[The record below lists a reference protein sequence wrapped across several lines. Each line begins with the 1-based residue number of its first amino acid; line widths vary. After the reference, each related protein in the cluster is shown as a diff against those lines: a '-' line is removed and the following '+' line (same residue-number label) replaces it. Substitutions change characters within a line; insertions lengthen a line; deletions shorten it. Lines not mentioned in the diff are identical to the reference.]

1 MKIMIT
7 GIGGVGG
14 YIASVLC
21 ANYTDV
27 TLIARKKRKE
37 SIQQNGLVLHSD
49 FFGEHVFHPAV
60 TDTPATAGIQD
71 IIFVCVKNY
80 SLVSALEALRP
91 CVDDHTIIVLILNGV
106 DHLETAQTVF
116 PHGRFVDTCIYIT
129 SAYNDDFSISQFGHF
144 ARIYVGSADEDA
156 AQTAYDVLNHEG
168 LTTRKTN
175 DITKEIWNKYI
186 LNCAYNVIT
195 AYYECTI
202 GDALDKPNGKKEFR
216 QLIEEAYTIGKALGV
231 QLDDTLVD
239 TIYDRILKQ
248 EDKNV
253 YSSLARDVMNGHQ
266 SELDTFSGY
275 LVRTAQKLHIDIPF
289 SQQCYQ
295 AISQRVQ

>member
-27 TLIARKKRKE
+27 TLIARRKRKE
-37 SIQQNGLVLHSD
+37 SLQQNGLVLHSD
-49 FFGEHVFHPAV
+49 FFGKHVFHPAV

-91 CVDDHTIIVLILNGV
+91 CVDAHTIIVLVLNGV
-106 DHLETAQTVF
+106 DHLETAKTVF
-116 PHGRFVDTCIYIT
+116 PHGRFVNTCIYIT
-129 SAYNDDFSISQFGHF
+129 SAYNDDFSISQYGHF
-144 ARIYVGSADEDA
+144 ARIYLGSADEKA
-156 AQTAYDVLNHEG
+156 AQTAYEVLHHDG
-168 LTTRKTN
+168 LTTCKTSQ
-175 DITKEIWNKYI
+175 ITKEIWNKYI

-202 GDALDKPNGKKEFR
+202 GDALNKPNGKKEFR

-231 QLDDTLVD
+231 PLDDTLVD
-239 TIYDRILKQ
+239 TIYDRILTQ

-253 YSSLARDVMNGHQ
+253 YSSLARDVMHDHQ

-275 LVRTAQKLHIDIPF
+275 LVRTAQTLHIAIPF

-295 AISQRVQ
+295 AISQRNH

>member
-14 YIASVLC
+14 YIASILC
-21 ANYTDV
+21 ANYPDV
-27 TLIARKKRKE
+27 TLIARRKRKE
-37 SIQQNGLVLHSD
+37 SIQQHGLVLHSD

-60 TDTPATAGIQD
+60 TDTPATVGIQD

-91 CVDDHTIIVLILNGV
+91 CVDAHTVIVLVLNGV
-106 DHLETAQTVF
+106 DHLETAKTVF

-129 SAYNDDFSISQFGHF
+129 SAYNDDFSISQHGHF
-144 ARIYVGSADEDA
+144 ARIYLGSADEDA

-168 LTTRKTN
+168 LTTRN
-175 DITKEIWNKYI
+175 AANITKEIWNKYI

-202 GDALDKPNGKKEFR
+202 GDALNKPNGKKEFR

-231 QLDDTLVD
+231 PLDDTLVE
-239 TIYDRILKQ
+239 TIYDRILTQ

-253 YSSLARDVMNGHQ
+253 YSSLARDVMNGRQ

-275 LVRTAQKLHIDIPF
+275 LVRTAQALHIAIPF
-289 SQQCYQ
+289 SQQCYHT
-295 AISQRVQ
+295 ISQRKH

>member
-21 ANYTDV
+21 DNYPTV
-27 TLIARKKRKE
+27 TLIARKTRKE
-37 SIQQNGLVLHSD
+37 SLQKNGLVLHSD
-49 FFGEHVFHPAV
+49 FFGEHVFHPLV
-60 TDTPATAGIQD
+60 TDTPAAAGIQD

-80 SLVSALEALRP
+80 SLADALEALRP
-91 CVDDHTIIVLILNGV
+91 CVDSHTIIVLVLNGV
-106 DHLETAQTVF
+106 DHLKTAQSIF
-116 PHGRFVDTCIYIT
+116 PTSRFVDTCIYIT
-129 SAYNDDFSISQFGHF
+129 SAYNDDFSISQYGHF
-144 ARIYVGSADEDA
+144 ARIYLGSTDEKA
-156 AQTAYDVLNHEG
+156 AQTAYKVLHHDG
-168 LTTRKTN
+168 LTTLKTN
-175 DITKEIWNKYI
+175 QITKEIWNKYI

-202 GDALDKPNGKKEFR
+202 GDALNKPKGKQEFR
-216 QLIEEAYTIGKALGV
+216 QLVEEAYTVGKALGV
-231 QLDDTLVD
+231 PLDDTLVD
-239 TIYDRILKQ
+239 TIYNRILRQ

-253 YSSLARDVMNGHQ
+253 YSSLARDVMNSHQ

-275 LVRTAQKLHIDIPF
+275 LVRTAQELHLTIPF

-295 AISQRVQ
+295 AISKRIN

>member
-21 ANYTDV
+21 ANYPDV
-27 TLIARKKRKE
+27 TLIARRKRKE
-37 SIQQNGLVLHSD
+37 AIQQNGLVLHSD
-49 FFGEHVFHPAV
+49 FFGEHVFHPAA
-60 TDTPATAGIQD
+60 TDTPADAGIQD

-91 CVDDHTIIVLILNGV
+91 CVDAHTVIVLVLNGV
-106 DHLETAQTVF
+106 DHLETAKTVF

-129 SAYNDDFSISQFGHF
+129 SAYNDDFSISQHGHF
-144 ARIYVGSADEDA
+144 ARIYLGSADEDA

-168 LTTRKTN
+168 LTTRKAAH
-175 DITKEIWNKYI
+175 IAKEIWNKYI

-202 GDALDKPNGKKEFR
+202 GDALNKPNGKKEFR
-216 QLIEEAYTIGKALGV
+216 QLIEEAYTVGKALGIP
-231 QLDDTLVD
+231 LDDTLVD
-239 TIYDRILKQ
+239 SIYDRILTQ

-275 LVRTAQKLHIDIPF
+275 LVRTAQKLHIAIPF

-295 AISQRVQ
+295 SISQRNH